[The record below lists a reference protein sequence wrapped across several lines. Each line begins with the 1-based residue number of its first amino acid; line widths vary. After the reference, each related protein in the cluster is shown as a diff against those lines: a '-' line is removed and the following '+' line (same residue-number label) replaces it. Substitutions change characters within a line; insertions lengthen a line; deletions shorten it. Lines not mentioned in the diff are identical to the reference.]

1 MLSYKQDMEDIMA
14 ENKQTLKYRINKEY
28 LKNCTIARK
37 ADINTNQVKFFSVN
51 ANKKVK
57 EDLFDDIEMF

>member
-1 MLSYKQDMEDIMA
+1 MLSYRQDMEDIMA

-37 ADINTNQVKFFSVN
+37 ADIKIGRAHV
-51 ANKKVK
+51 
-57 EDLFDDIEMF
+57 

>member
-1 MLSYKQDMEDIMA
+1 MA